1 MCGVCFKIAV
11 RAGAEATCSGAA
23 LTLDSGQCSLDAYS
37 GIKSYKKSV
46 LTEKIKWKDIVSFN
60 IRLALM
66 KEVTQALKLS
76 VRSFG
81 AIGGGKII
89 YEDCEKNNKGA

>member
-1 MCGVCFKIAV
+1 M
-11 RAGAEATCSGAA
+11 CSGAA

-66 KEVTQALKLS
+66 KEVPQALKLS

-81 AIGGGKII
+81 AMVGWGKII